1 MARRWLSPPRTIRG
15 QLLLVILVAL
25 LVTVASIRNLHPWG
39 TKQEP
44 SDLEAIAER
53 LDTVALLLGHAA
65 PAEQQPILTAARLA
79 GLEVTLMPLRR
90 QADFTFP
97 PRLENLVRAGLN
109 WFFPLDGAEPI
120 RGWRT
125 YLDGERV
132 MAFPVDTETM
142 LVLRGLPD
150 MIITEQVVSDAS
162 SYFMAY
168 MIFVVFCFFFAIAA
182 ITRPLRR
189 ISDAASK
196 SDIVGSGQIFDES
209 GPVEIASLARA
220 LNGMRSRIRMMVDT
234 RTRMLRGI
242 SHDLRTPL
250 TRLRLRADTMR
261 EGTVQDGALR
271 EDMLSDIDRIDSL
284 LTESLNYLRDDYAT
298 EGIVRTDVASILQ
311 TVCSDFSDVGFNVYY
326 SGPNR
331 LIANCKPL
339 SITRAVTNLCDNAM
353 KFAGEACVELADLGQ
368 DLSITVIDNGPG
380 VPEHL
385 HARLFEPFFK
395 ADDARTSQKA
405 GFGLGLSIVAD
416 IVEAHHGQIELLS
429 RQPHGLQ
436 VRIRFPRTLRLT
448 PPPSP
453 QGAG

>member
-1 MARRWLSPPRTIRG
+1 MAFGWWKLPRTIRG
-15 QLLLVILVAL
+15 QLLLVLLVAL
-25 LVTVASIRNLHPWG
+25 VVTITSISHLHPWG
-39 TKQEP
+39 PKEGGG
-44 SDLEAIAER
+44 DLETVARR
-53 LDTVALLLGHAA
+53 LDTVATLLGKTPPTQRGVLLEATR
-65 PAEQQPILTAARLA
+65 QA
-79 GLEVTLMPLRR
+79 GFEVELMPLTR
-90 QADFTFP
+90 QKEFTFP
-97 PRLENLVRAGLN
+97 PPLQNLALTVIN
-109 WFFPLDGAEPI
+109 WFFPLDGAYPI
-120 RGWRT
+120 QGWRT

-132 MAFPVDTETM
+132 MAFVVDEGTM
-142 LVLRGLPD
+142 LVLQGLPD
-150 MIITEQVVSDAS
+150 GIITEQVVSDAS
-162 SYFMAY
+162 NYFLAY
-168 MIFVVFCFFFAIAA
+168 MILVVFCVFFAVTA

-189 ISDAASK
+189 ISEAASK
-196 SDIVGSGQIFDES
+196 SDIVGNGQIFDEN
-209 GPVEIASLARA
+209 GPEEIASLARA

-261 EGTVQDGALR
+261 EGRVQDGALR
-271 EDMLSDIDRIDSL
+271 EDMLSDIDQIDSL

-353 KFAGEACVELADLGQ
+353 KFASEACVELAWLGQ
-368 DLSITVIDNGPG
+368 DLSITVVDNGPG

-395 ADDARTSQKA
+395 ADDARTGQKA

-436 VRIRFPRTLRLT
+436 VRITFPRTLRLT
-448 PPPSP
+448 PQP
-453 QGAG
+453 AEEDR